1 MHKFT
6 GGFCRHLLVIAA
18 TALALAACATTGP
31 KSSSGAEKR
40 AQERLELIFKGNLG
54 AAYEYLSPGYR
65 SGTSSLEWQR
75 SFLTRRAVWESGE
88 VTGSECSEDSCKVS
102 LSIAYAVYGALPGVT
117 RMALR
122 EEIYESWLLSDGE
135 WYLVP

>member
-6 GGFCRHLLVIAA
+6 SGSRCRLLLVA
-18 TALALAACATTGP
+18 ALALMLGACATTGP

-54 AAYEYLSPGYR
+54 DAYEYLSPGYR
-65 SGTSSLEWQR
+65 SGTSSLDWQR
-75 SFLTRRAVWESGE
+75 AFLTRRAVWESGE

-102 LSIAYAVYGALPGVT
+102 ITIDYAVYGALPGVT
-117 RMALR
+117 RMTMR
-122 EEIYESWLLSDGE
+122 EDIFESWLLSGGE